1 MVDFHTNGYSVFLYK
16 HLDFICASQHTTGS
30 LLCVKYSTHLLHL
43 LQKTSWRCSY
53 SVFPKEGSTPVNF
66 VTETS
71 PRPLAVRGKKKKK
84 RQSVSRL
91 CCTSKSECQWIS
103 QSVSPYHQSMTRT
116 VRRPSA
122 LPVATLTVVCGSARW
137 VSPSGT
143 LWLHPYKSE
152 SSTGLPS
159 FHLSHYRVG
168 VWRNSH

>member
-1 MVDFHTNGYSVFLYK
+1 MDIPSSSTSTWISSVHHSTLQEVYSVWSIAPICFTCYK
-16 HLDFICASQHTTGS
+16 N
-30 LLCVKYSTHLLHL
+30 
-43 LQKTSWRCSY
+43 TSWRCSY
-53 SVFPKEGSTPVNF
+53 SVFPKEGLTPVNF

-71 PRPLAVRGKKKKK
+71 PRPRAVRGKKK

-91 CCTSKSECQWIS
+91 CCTNKSEYQWIS
-103 QSVSPYHQSMTRT
+103 QSVSPYHQSTTRT

-122 LPVATLTVVCGSARW
+122 LPVATLAVVCGSAGW

-143 LWLHPYKSE
+143 LWLHPYKSK